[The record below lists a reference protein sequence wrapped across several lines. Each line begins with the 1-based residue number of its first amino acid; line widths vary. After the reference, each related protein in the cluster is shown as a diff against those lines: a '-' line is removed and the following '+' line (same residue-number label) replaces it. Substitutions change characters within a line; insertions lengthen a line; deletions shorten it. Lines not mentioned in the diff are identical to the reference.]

1 MKSLLKLIRL
11 EMRKNKINLLRAVL
25 ITDVA
30 ILLLMILIAFTGIDE
45 ASDFNTYADIFEG
58 VHIFVKVIFMIFG
71 SVLISKL
78 VIDEYKNN
86 TVTVLFMYPIPRKKL
101 IAAKLLIV
109 SLFILITIFVSNV
122 LISAALVGFN
132 HYIKEA
138 ITGEVTLKLITSQVT
153 MSALDAVYSAGIG
166 LIPLFFGL
174 RKKSV
179 PATIVSAVLIASI
192 LSSDFGNFRLGNQV
206 GVSLFLG
213 LVGVAVAYLSIRN
226 IEYQDVA

>member
-1 MKSLLKLIRL
+1 MLKLIRL

-25 ITDVA
+25 ITDLV
-30 ILLLMILIAFTGIDE
+30 ILFFMILIAFTGIDDTGE
-45 ASDFNTYADIFEG
+45 FITYADVFDG
-58 VHIFVKVIFMIFG
+58 VHIFVKITFLIFG

-86 TVTVLFMYPIPRKKL
+86 TVTLLFMYPIPRKKL
-101 IAAKLLIV
+101 MAAKLIIV
-109 SLFILITIFVSNV
+109 SLFILITVFVSNV

-132 HYIKEA
+132 HYIKDA
-138 ITGEVTLKLITSQVT
+138 ITGEVTLKLITSQIT
-153 MSALDAVYSAGIG
+153 MAASDAVYSAGIG

-179 PATIVSAVLIASI
+179 PATIVSAILIASA
-192 LSSDFGNFRLGNQV
+192 LSSDFGQFRLGNQV

-213 LVGVAVAYLSIRN
+213 LVGVAVAYLSIRK
-226 IEYQDVA
+226 IEHQDIA

>member
-1 MKSLLKLIRL
+1 MLKLIRL

-25 ITDVA
+25 ITDLV
-30 ILLLMILIAFTGIDE
+30 ILLFMILIAFTGIDDAGE
-45 ASDFNTYADIFEG
+45 FITYGDVFEG
-58 VHIFVKVIFMIFG
+58 VHIFVKVTFLIFG

-101 IAAKLLIV
+101 MAAKLIIV
-109 SLFILITIFVSNV
+109 SLFILITVFVSNV

-132 HYIKEA
+132 HYFMDA
-138 ITGEVTLKLITSQVT
+138 ITGEVTLKLITSQIT
-153 MSALDAVYSAGIG
+153 TAASDAVYSAGIG

-179 PATIVSAVLIASI
+179 PATIVSAVLLASV
-192 LSSDFGNFRLGNQV
+192 LSSNFGQFRLGNQV

-226 IEYQDVA
+226 IEHQDIA